1 MRNKKKI
8 TSTMRWYNLRNQAH
22 PVSTPMNLVHVRV
35 PQELLNP
42 QNTSPHQNG
51 KMIQTPTL
59 GCNWQQQWE
68 VSFIDCRKGSL
79 TVNIWQSSPNKF
91 PWFREMGTPS
101 TWDPKNPTC
110 IQLIPLQ
117 LQQEFSTLEDTISYA
132 SDTQQRSET
141 TNKKTTHTYPPGTII
156 KQSPWHQWN
165 GLHHRIL
172 LHEKNSARRKYT
184 QRNPFFSLP
193 PPVGE

>member
-1 MRNKKKI
+1 MAEIGKMKYEFCKKKKKKKKKKKEEKKKKKNAKLRNKKKI

-42 QNTSPHQNG
+42 QNTSPHKNG

-91 PWFREMGTPS
+91 P
-101 TWDPKNPTC
+101 
-110 IQLIPLQ
+110 
-117 LQQEFSTLEDTISYA
+117 
-132 SDTQQRSET
+132 
-141 TNKKTTHTYPPGTII
+141 
-156 KQSPWHQWN
+156 
-165 GLHHRIL
+165 
-172 LHEKNSARRKYT
+172 
-184 QRNPFFSLP
+184 
-193 PPVGE
+193 